1 MRKPTTWWNLS
12 LSLVLAAGALTT
24 VGRPATG
31 QGLAVVRVLGPAV
44 DGYTPAYVAERLG
57 IFKKYGIDAQ
67 LSIAPSGAAA
77 AAALAGG
84 AADVAYGNIIS
95 VIQAHA
101 HNVPL
106 QFLVPGGMA
115 TAQTGLVHAYVLKD
129 SPIVKA
135 SDLNGKTLASPA
147 LRDLNSA
154 VTMAWMDQNGGDSK
168 TLREI
173 ELPAAAAVPALQA
186 HRADIVVVSE
196 PAASQAM
203 ATGLVRE
210 IGEPLSALGGRTLA
224 AGYTVLPSTVSA
236 NMRTYVRF
244 AQAMR
249 DAEAYTNTHPRE
261 TAEILAS
268 FSGLSVDQIRASR
281 RNVYPPA
288 LDPKVLQRLI
298 DLCAHYGLIST
309 SFPATE
315 IISSAAAR
323 SKP

>member
-1 MRKPTTWWNLS
+1 MRIATSWWFLLCS
-12 LSLVLAAGALTT
+12 LLFVTSSLLTVAL
-24 VGRPATG
+24 PATG
-31 QGLAVVRVLGPAV
+31 QTLAVVRVIGPAV
-44 DGYTPAYVAERLG
+44 DGYTPAYVGQKLG
-57 IFKKYGIDAQ
+57 IFKKYGLDVQ

-77 AAALAGG
+77 AAALSGG
-84 AADVAYGNIIS
+84 AADVSYGNIIS

-101 HNVPL
+101 HNIPL

-115 TAQTGLVHAYVLKD
+115 TPQTGLVHAYVLKD

-168 TLREI
+168 TLHQI

-186 HRADIVVVSE
+186 HRADLVVISE

-210 IGEPLSALGGRTLA
+210 VGETLSALGGTTLA
-224 AGYTVLPSTVSA
+224 AGYTALAPTVSA
-236 NMRTYVRF
+236 NSESYVRF

-249 DAEAYTNTHPRE
+249 EAEAYTNAHPRE
-261 TAEILAS
+261 TAEVLAS
-268 FSGLSVDQIRASR
+268 FSGMAVDQIRTSR
-281 RNVYPPA
+281 RNIYPPA

-298 DLCAHYGLIST
+298 DLCSHYGLISN

-315 IISSAAAR
+315 IISPAAV
-323 SKP
+323 KLH